1 MDKTSIGDRMKMYE
15 ASTESRV
22 LPRLPI
28 IVRIDGRSFSNFC
41 KGMKRPF
48 DDEFRQAMIETTKYL
63 VERTHAKIGY
73 TQSDEIN
80 LVIYT
85 ENLKA
90 GSTIFD
96 GRVQKIAS
104 NFASMASV
112 KFLIEMQKRFPDK
125 IKNGVLPTFDARVF
139 VVPSK
144 VEAYNCILWRTNDA
158 TKNSISMV
166 AQSQFPHK
174 ELQGLS
180 CDEMQNKLLTEKDI
194 NWNNYTSAEKQ
205 GTYIRKEK
213 IEVTLTE
220 DELSRIPE
228 KYRPDNNTVTRSN
241 VIIMDMPIFHKLD
254 NPIGLIF
261 DGEAPRLKSLSVD
274 IA

>member
-28 IVRIDGRSFSNFC
+28 IVRIDGRSFSKFC

-63 VERTHAKIGY
+63 VEKTHAKIGY

-80 LVIYT
+80 LVLYT
-85 ENLKA
+85 ENLKS

-104 NFASMASV
+104 NFASLASV
-112 KFLIEMQKRFPDK
+112 KFLVEMQKRFPEK

-144 VEAYNCILWRTNDA
+144 VEAYNAILWRTNDA

-166 AQSQFPHK
+166 AQSQFSHT

-180 CDEMQNKLLTEKDI
+180 CDEMQHKLLTEKDI
-194 NWNNYTSAEKQ
+194 NWNDYTSAQKQ
-205 GTYIRKEK
+205 GVYVRKEK
-213 IEVTLTE
+213 IEVSLTD
-220 DELSRIPE
+220 DEISKIPE
-228 KYRPDNNTVTRSN
+228 KYRPDKNIVTRSN
-241 VIIMDMPIFHKLD
+241 VVLIDMPIFHKLD

-261 DGEAPRLKSLSVD
+261 DGENPRLKML
-274 IA
+274 